1 MKRFYLLMALVL
13 ILSATAACAA
23 PPTPT
28 PVPPTAAP
36 TAVPPTAAPKATTA
50 PTTAPTVAPTTAP
63 TSAPTAAATATTAP
77 TTAPTSA
84 ATAAAT
90 GLLATIKQR
99 GTLNVAT
106 SADYPPYESVD
117 KSGNFTGFDMDLIT
131 EVAKRMGVTA
141 KIQDMGFD
149 SLVASV
155 QQKKVDAVIAAMQA
169 TPARAQQV
177 DFSIVYHMPK
187 DAFLVSGKSNLTF
200 TAPTDAAGKNIGV
213 QTGSVQEKWVA
224 DNLVKPGLT
233 KDSQVFHYER
243 VDDAARDLT
252 AGRIDVLM
260 IIGDAAQDLSTK
272 QGLKIALLTDKT
284 IAAGQAIALPKGETA
299 LKAAVD
305 SALTAMQQDGTI
317 KKLQDKYNI
326 P

>member
-1 MKRFYLLMALVL
+1 MKRSYLLMALVFV
-13 ILSATAACAA
+13 LSAVAACAA
-23 PPTPT
+23 PPAPT
-28 PVPPTAAP
+28 AAPPTAAP
-36 TAVPPTAAPKATTA
+36 PSTARTTA
-50 PTTAPTVAPTTAP
+50 PTTAPTAAATAP
-63 TSAPTAAATATTAP
+63 TSASTV
-77 TTAPTSA
+77 
-84 ATAAAT
+84 AAT
-90 GLLATIKQR
+90 GLLAEIKQR

-149 SLVASV
+149 SLVAAV

-187 DAFLVSGKSNLTF
+187 DAFLVSGKSDLTF
-200 TAPTDAAGKNIGV
+200 KEPTDAAGKNIGV
-213 QTGSVQEKWVA
+213 QTGSVQATWVEN
-224 DNLVKPGLT
+224 NLVKPGLT
-233 KDSQVFHYER
+233 KESQVFRYER
-243 VDDAARDLT
+243 VDDAARDLV

-260 IIGDAAQDLSTK
+260 IIGDAAQDLVAK

-305 SALTAMQQDGTI
+305 GALTSMQQDGTI